1 MTEAPSELRVGD
13 QGRRLSIVY
22 AAGQRV
28 DLDAEYLRVESPSA
42 EVKGHGPGQAQ
53 LVSGKRNVRIV
64 QLETVGSYAVR
75 IVFDDGHSTGIY
87 TWPYLERLAAER
99 ATIWQQYLTALA
111 ERGLDRGAG

>member
-1 MTEAPSELRVGD
+1 MTEAPRELRVGD
-13 QGRRLSIVY
+13 QGRRLAVVFDD
-22 AAGQRV
+22 RRL

-53 LVSGKRNVRIV
+53 LVSGKRNVRIA

-87 TWPYLERLAAER
+87 TWAYLERLATER
-99 ATIWQQYLTALA
+99 TTIWQDYLDALA
-111 ERGLDRGAG
+111 ERGLDRGPG